1 MGIAGLADSRCASNR
16 RPTVGVRLSGRR
28 DIVNR
33 STVTDAAIGLALADG
48 FDALVQLNTIVGR
61 GSASASIGLSGSLLS
76 ADAGFAT
83 GTGTFRNNEV
93 SAAGVGIGLAYWGGL
108 VLTNNVHDNGT
119 GVIIDD
125 NAGAE
130 VRSNVIRHNVGSG
143 LVAPVIGSHS
153 LGRGGLITSNQ
164 VRDNGQDGIAIFGC
178 ALRCFP
184 ASSEFRLERN
194 TALGNGRW
202 DCFDDGSGTNVWN
215 ANIGVKDSPNVC
227 AKPYW

>member
-1 MGIAGLADSRCASNR
+1 M
-16 RPTVGVRLSGRR
+16 
-28 DIVNR
+28 
-33 STVTDAAIGLALADG
+33 ALADG
-48 FDALVQLNTIVGR
+48 FEALVQRNTIAGR
-61 GSASASIGLSGSLLS
+61 GSASASTGLSGSLLRL
-76 ADAGFAT
+76 DAGFAT

-93 SAAGVGIGLAYWGGL
+93 SAAGVGIGLTYWTGL

-125 NAGAE
+125 NARAE

-143 LVAPVIGSHS
+143 LVAPTIGSHG
-153 LGRGGLITSNQ
+153 LGRGGRITSNQ

-178 ALRCFP
+178 SFRCFP

-215 ANIGVKDSPNVC
+215 ANVGVKDSPNVC
-227 AKPYW
+227 AKP